1 MGNRT
6 ITVSAIHQWM
16 YIKTFKLATIFLAFQ
31 GMNHLVYEIV
41 NVKQLQFYTWVI
53 DLYRKVVSDVVAE
66 CSDSTVV
73 VGTTPFAVKVRKTIN
88 QHFGSR
94 IFTIL

>member
-16 YIKTFKLATIFLAFQ
+16 YIKTFKLATMFLAFQ

-41 NVKQLQFYTWVI
+41 NVKQLQFYT
-53 DLYRKVVSDVVAE
+53 
-66 CSDSTVV
+66 
-73 VGTTPFAVKVRKTIN
+73 
-88 QHFGSR
+88 
-94 IFTIL
+94 

>member
-16 YIKTFKLATIFLAFQ
+16 YVKTFKFATMFLAFQ

-41 NVKQLQFYTWVI
+41 NIKKLQFYTWVI
-53 DLYRKVVSDVVAE
+53 DLYRKVVSDVIAE

-73 VGTTPFAVKVRKTIN
+73 VGTTPFAIKIRETIN
-88 QHFGSR
+88 QYLGSC
-94 IFTIL
+94 ILTVL